1 MARGHFVNLGLRAQR
16 LGTSLGAVLTLGE
29 APYLHPW
36 LQVFQA
42 QGKCD
47 VTSRLQEAESLL
59 PKRSSAAVMCTIESL
74 RHPEDW
80 SRGKAGVA
88 KVLNLLAEGSAV
100 LDSQAVEDL
109 VQKMLAHG
117 GDEEI
122 AKMVWRASQSGRLD
136 LDDGTLA
143 RMLETHESL
152 LVSLVEEFLVEG
164 LKCFEANLGVVYAP
178 SNLVRAVATSCEL
191 YTKTLA
197 VLETHLVQAS
207 FDVRLV
213 QLFQVLTAAIL
224 SSASDILHLYPAR
237 HRALVFLL
245 SAFDDFY
252 QGGQGEEAAK
262 EIISL
267 LENRNEDVLIASRE
281 GWPLEKR
288 LLLLQFPHVLPHICP
303 SET

>member
-1 MARGHFVNLGLRAQR
+1 
-16 LGTSLGAVLTLGE
+16 
-29 APYLHPW
+29 
-36 LQVFQA
+36 
-42 QGKCD
+42 
-47 VTSRLQEAESLL
+47 
-59 PKRSSAAVMCTIESL
+59 
-74 RHPEDW
+74 
-80 SRGKAGVA
+80 
-88 KVLNLLAEGSAV
+88 
-100 LDSQAVEDL
+100 
-109 VQKMLAHG
+109 
-117 GDEEI
+117 
-122 AKMVWRASQSGRLD
+122 MVWRASQSGRLD

-164 LKCFEANLGVVYAP
+164 LQCFEANLDVLSAP

-224 SSASDILHLYPAR
+224 SNASDILNLFPAR

-262 EIISL
+262 EIISM